1 MEYQQNQAHVQAFLV
16 DAAFDRLS
24 KNQQEHAQRILQQVN
39 QLMADRHQLDDC
51 HWTGAAL
58 AAVLDHELYQDG
70 QAPYRQVIST
80 IPVLKAYQKFLKVE
94 HVKELAQ
101 VMDEHR
107 KTMQANWKAAA
118 DQPATG
124 KAPREW
130 TPENYLAWQKTMVAV
145 APKAALLKNI
155 EGLDETDEQY
165 LIDEFLTLMNQEAH
179 QWPDG
184 WTFEALQQVLGM
196 TMPLDPHIK
205 PYQIIKIV
213 ALFDAFFDY
222 LHQQGDLNDDQ
233 YAIAKRT
240 LLHMQL
246 AQEALASLDRKDRLT
261 QLVLSLAQAEGV
273 DINDRETA
281 QKWMVTHRTLL
292 TSFVGTIMHPWRD
305 YDAREQNNEMVKRVA
320 EKRTASQTPAAK
332 TVKGKKHPPVGISF
346 RNRRQKS
353 RRKH

>member
-1 MEYQQNQAHVQAFLV
+1 
-16 DAAFDRLS
+16 
-24 KNQQEHAQRILQQVN
+24 
-39 QLMADRHQLDDC
+39 
-51 HWTGAAL
+51 
-58 AAVLDHELYQDG
+58 
-70 QAPYRQVIST
+70 
-80 IPVLKAYQKFLKVE
+80 
-94 HVKELAQ
+94 
-101 VMDEHR
+101 MDEHR

-118 DQPATG
+118 DQPAAG

-179 QWPDG
+179 QWPDV

-240 LLHMQL
+240 LLHMQP

-281 QKWMVTHRTLL
+281 QKWMATHRTLL

-305 YDAREQNNEMVKRVA
+305 YDAREQNNEMAKRVA

>member
-1 MEYQQNQAHVQAFLV
+1 
-16 DAAFDRLS
+16 
-24 KNQQEHAQRILQQVN
+24 
-39 QLMADRHQLDDC
+39 MADRHQLDEC

-118 DQPATG
+118 DQPAAG

-196 TMPLDPHIK
+196 TMPLDPRIK

-240 LLHMQL
+240 LLHMQP

-281 QKWMVTHRTLL
+281 QKWMATHRTLL
-292 TSFVGTIMHPWRD
+292 GRSCIHGVTMMLVNKTTRWLSALLKKERLPKRQRLKLLRAKSTRQLAFHFGIVGRK
-305 YDAREQNNEMVKRVA
+305 VVA
-320 EKRTASQTPAAK
+320 NT
-332 TVKGKKHPPVGISF
+332 
-346 RNRRQKS
+346 RNRGDFYEYSNS
-353 RRKH
+353 RKYGRSCNEDRTVSSSWPAFGNG